1 MRNYLNNA
9 VHTVFVMLGPK
20 CNLRCRYCLQSPLR
34 ADREREAVDPEVL
47 EFIRD
52 IARNQCEPVSVHFYG
67 GEPLM
72 YQREVREIIEAL
84 DEEPN
89 IRFSMISNGTLLT
102 DELAGYLGASGVHY
116 AVSWDGPNTEAVRG
130 VDVFADPERR
140 KRILGLRGLSLSSV
154 ISAYNYPLETLDAL
168 ADLDREHQSLTGES
182 LFVFFDEIMDTG
194 LADRTL
200 LAIDCDRVYREMSAV
215 AAETEKALRGED
227 GNPWYANL
235 GRRYVDRLQSG
246 VEGRESFL
254 RGTCACG
261 NGYSVLNVD
270 LRGKLYRCH
279 NTDTVL
285 GTIHDSYG
293 QYLSNAVLH
302 DPTRENAVRCEAC
315 PVVSICNAGCP
326 LIGQE
331 VRDAYYCRLKKAMF
345 LPIVELVVRLSE
357 EGGA

>member
-130 VDVFADPERR
+130 VDVFEAMAAGVMD
-140 KRILGLRGLSLSSV
+140 GLRVVVKIFPSLVALLTAVYMLRASGV
-154 ISAYNYPLETLDAL
+154 LDAL
-168 ADLDREHQSLTGES
+168 TRLLSPVLGVLGIPSETGALMLLRPVSGSGALAVASELIAQYGADSTIGRTAAVMLGSTETTFYVIAVYFGAAGIKKTRYAVPAALCADLTG
-182 LFVFFDEIMDTG
+182 F
-194 LADRTL
+194 
-200 LAIDCDRVYREMSAV
+200 
-215 AAETEKALRGED
+215 
-227 GNPWYANL
+227 
-235 GRRYVDRLQSG
+235 
-246 VEGRESFL
+246 
-254 RGTCACG
+254 
-261 NGYSVLNVD
+261 
-270 LRGKLYRCH
+270 
-279 NTDTVL
+279 
-285 GTIHDSYG
+285 
-293 QYLSNAVLH
+293 
-302 DPTRENAVRCEAC
+302 
-315 PVVSICNAGCP
+315 VVSA
-326 LIGQE
+326 LT
-331 VRDAYYCRLKKAMF
+331 
-345 LPIVELVVRLSE
+345 VRLFWP
-357 EGGA
+357 